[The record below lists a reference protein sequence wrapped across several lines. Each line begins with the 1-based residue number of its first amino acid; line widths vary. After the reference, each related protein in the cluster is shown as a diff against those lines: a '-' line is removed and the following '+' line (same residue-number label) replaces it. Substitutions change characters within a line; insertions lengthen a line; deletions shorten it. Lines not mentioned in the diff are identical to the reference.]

1 MENKKLTRSKKDRIL
16 MGVSGG
22 LAEYF
27 NIDVVIVRI
36 LWIVA
41 GLLSAGHAI
50 IAYIVLA
57 ILMPEVPDTMA
68 KAHGFDPDEE
78 IVVKSA

>member
-1 MENKKLTRSKKDRIL
+1 MADKKLMRSSNDRIL
-16 MGVSGG
+16 LGVSGG

-36 LWIVA
+36 IWIVA

-50 IAYIVLA
+50 LAYIVLA
-57 ILMPEVPDTMA
+57 ILMPEATKTSA
-68 KAHGFDPDEE
+68 KAQGFDPDEE
-78 IVVKSA
+78 IVIKSA

>member
-1 MENKKLTRSKKDRIL
+1 MENKKLTRSKNDRIL

-41 GLLSAGHAI
+41 GLLSVGHAV

-57 ILMPEVPDTMA
+57 ILMPEVPEAPA